1 MSEHHG
7 SSSPEE
13 TSSEH
18 GSASVTS
25 FDDGE
30 PTILPTYHHLK
41 ETPIWPRPAADN
53 ETAPIFPYSLLSACS
68 AQGRAVSMCQYARSV
83 TSQDIASSAKGPP
96 SHKRSTSSSNGIG
109 EGVPR
114 DNRTP
119 ALSHRMKHDKSILA
133 LAVSAQYI
141 FAGTQGGEILVYSL
155 DTYERR
161 RVIQAHK
168 GSVLGLCL
176 SQDQELLFSSAT
188 DPIINVWCTSGFR
201 HLYALWS
208 PYDIGDIFCVAYS
221 SFHRTVYLGAQ
232 NTSIQWYDLKE
243 KDARPRPTLASH
255 PSQRKNRFFDSLGP
269 GGAQT
274 PKPFGA
280 DSKPRD
286 AIGGQELQI
295 DSQDIYQFAHFGY
308 VHCMLLGKG
317 ILPEA
322 PSEEV
327 LVSGGGDGR
336 ILLWRID
343 PTRGGLITNICALED
358 GREEG
363 ESILSLA
370 REGSF
375 LYSGRF
381 DGEVNVWD
389 LETRQLVRSLK
400 ANTGDVHTLT
410 LGAGVLFAGGKSGI
424 MHKFNEHYETM
435 STFKAHNGLILA
447 SAYTT
452 YKDKPTLVTGGNDN
466 TIVIWEVRDCAEP
479 MAAARRSNND
489 LMVESLSQFVNFRT
503 VSSLPKYRAD
513 CRRGASYLRSVFQ
526 NFGAVTEM
534 LNTSEPYNPIVFAK
548 FRGNPATAA
557 SRKKILFYGHYDVI
571 PAENEHGKWKHDPF
585 SLTGEGGYL
594 YGRGVSDNKGP
605 IMAAIYAAHELANE
619 QSLDADIIFLIEGEE
634 ESGSRGFEKA
644 VQAKKDLIG
653 DVDWILLANSYWL
666 DDHVPCITYGLR
678 GVIHATVQ
686 VESEHPDLHSG
697 VDGSALLDEPLKDL
711 VMLLSKLTGRHG
723 KVQIPGFYDPI
734 LPLAEGE
741 KELYTEITQTLL
753 RNNPD
758 LGDPEELA
766 QSLMRRWREASLT
779 IHRFQTSGPE
789 NSTII
794 PRLAKAALSIRL
806 VPNQEASE
814 VAASL
819 QSFLADEFENLDSKN
834 KLKVTIDHQAEPW
847 LGDYTN
853 EIFQTLEQAI
863 SDVWSPTLPT
873 RRPSQANALTQ
884 HSSPLSPIKSSPATS
899 NTLANGSD
907 PDLPSSR
914 PSTSHNTIEDELD
927 TEPVKVKPLFIREGG
942 SIPSIRFLEKEFGA
956 PAAHLPCGQASDSAH
971 LDNERLRLVNLFN
984 SKKIFKRVFWELPRR

>member
-1 MSEHHG
+1 
-7 SSSPEE
+7 
-13 TSSEH
+13 
-18 GSASVTS
+18 
-25 FDDGE
+25 
-30 PTILPTYHHLK
+30 
-41 ETPIWPRPAADN
+41 
-53 ETAPIFPYSLLSACS
+53 
-68 AQGRAVSMCQYARSV
+68 
-83 TSQDIASSAKGPP
+83 
-96 SHKRSTSSSNGIG
+96 
-109 EGVPR
+109 
-114 DNRTP
+114 
-119 ALSHRMKHDKSILA
+119 
-133 LAVSAQYI
+133 
-141 FAGTQGGEILVYSL
+141 
-155 DTYERR
+155 
-161 RVIQAHK
+161 
-168 GSVLGLCL
+168 
-176 SQDQELLFSSAT
+176 
-188 DPIINVWCTSGFR
+188 
-201 HLYALWS
+201 
-208 PYDIGDIFCVAYS
+208 
-221 SFHRTVYLGAQ
+221 
-232 NTSIQWYDLKE
+232 
-243 KDARPRPTLASH
+243 
-255 PSQRKNRFFDSLGP
+255 
-269 GGAQT
+269 
-274 PKPFGA
+274 
-280 DSKPRD
+280 
-286 AIGGQELQI
+286 
-295 DSQDIYQFAHFGY
+295 
-308 VHCMLLGKG
+308 
-317 ILPEA
+317 
-322 PSEEV
+322 
-327 LVSGGGDGR
+327 
-336 ILLWRID
+336 
-343 PTRGGLITNICALED
+343 
-358 GREEG
+358 
-363 ESILSLA
+363 
-370 REGSF
+370 
-375 LYSGRF
+375 
-381 DGEVNVWD
+381 
-389 LETRQLVRSLK
+389 
-400 ANTGDVHTLT
+400 
-410 LGAGVLFAGGKSGI
+410 
-424 MHKFNEHYETM
+424 
-435 STFKAHNGLILA
+435 
-447 SAYTT
+447 
-452 YKDKPTLVTGGNDN
+452 
-466 TIVIWEVRDCAEP
+466 
-479 MAAARRSNND
+479 
-489 LMVESLSQFVNFRT
+489 MVESLSQFVNYRT

-605 IMAAIYAAHELANE
+605 IIAAIYAAHELANE

-653 DVDWILLANSYWL
+653 EVDWILLANSYWL

-678 GVIHATVQ
+678 GVIHATIQ

-734 LPLAEGE
+734 LPLAAGE

-819 QSFLADEFENLDSKN
+819 QSFLADEFADLDSKN

-853 EIFQTLEQAI
+853 EIFQTLEKAI
-863 SDVWSPTLPT
+863 SDVWGPTLST
-873 RRPSQANALTQ
+873 RRSSQANALTQ
-884 HSSPLSPIKSSPATS
+884 QLSPLSPVKSSPATS

-907 PDLPSSR
+907 PDLPTSR
-914 PSTSHNTIEDELD
+914 PSTSHDALQD
-927 TEPVKVKPLFIREGG
+927 QVDAEPVKVKPLFIREGG

-984 SKKIFKRVFWELPRR
+984 SKKIFKRVFWELPRK